1 MHTCIYR
8 KRATIQ
14 ETPVMIHIMATG
26 STSTAN
32 IIMAAGS
39 TSTANITTDIRIPI
53 QRRAVLSQSTN
64 TSTNN
69 DTNATITSNLICAS
83 SCCSCCCY
91 KLTYRG
97 LVVTDLPV
105 DLHGI
110 VSEHDFE
117 EFCCTMNGYINQYDA
132 ILKRRWELVI
142 VLFFISF
149 LAFVFID
156 DIFFDP
162 YGTGQDTMWTMI
174 HSILHIWVGTAIFV
188 GMHYLNTSFF
198 FKKEIQQVMDE
209 QNDMYRNA
217 VATCTD
223 MSQRVTL
230 TLPSSSPVLDVT
242 CSLGSKSC
250 KDWIGS
256 YNNMDYIEFTTTT
269 AFENT
274 GDSCTG
280 AEPERKLVVTTKEDD
295 QASSK

>member
-14 ETPVMIHIMATG
+14 EIPVMIH
-26 STSTAN
+26 
-32 IIMAAGS
+32 IMAAGS

-69 DTNATITSNLICAS
+69 DTNATITSSLIRAS

-117 EFCCTMNGYINQYDA
+117 EFCCTLNGYINEYDA

-149 LAFVFID
+149 LAFVFMD
-156 DIFFDP
+156 DILFDP

-223 MSQRVTL
+223 MSQRVTAM
-230 TLPSSSPVLDVT
+230 LPSSSPVMDVT
-242 CSLGSKSC
+242 CTVGSKASR
-250 KDWIGS
+250 DWIGP
-256 YNNMDYIEFTTTT
+256 YNNMEYIQFTMTSG
-269 AFENT
+269 FENVKDGGT
-274 GDSCTG
+274 GVLGTNHSV
-280 AEPERKLVVTTKEDD
+280 LDD
-295 QASSK
+295 PTSAAVIV